1 MTEERGEDDSQLQI
15 WESAARRQEL
25 GTVEHEDESWEV
37 HVVVEKEAPDL
48 VRGRLAF
55 RRGDDYLLTAP
66 VVVEETEAEVVR
78 RAEDLPDSM
87 IRQFLVSVRG

>member
-1 MTEERGEDDSQLQI
+1 MTDERGNGDSQLQI
-15 WESAARRQEL
+15 WESAARRQEI
-25 GTVEHEDESWEV
+25 GTVEHEDESWKV

-55 RRGDDYLLTAP
+55 RRGDDHLLTAP
-66 VVVEETEAEVVR
+66 VIVEETEAEVVR
-78 RAEDLPDSM
+78 RAEALPASM